1 MKVSSR
7 KSGFTL
13 VELLIVVLILAA
25 LAAIAVPRIGA
36 SAANAK
42 KNACETNID
51 IINGQI
57 ELYIA
62 NTGDEPDDIDDVIE
76 NEDYFPDGAPKC
88 PFDEDGSFPYELD
101 ATTGHV
107 DASTH
112 AH

>member
-1 MKVSSR
+1 MKVLSR
-7 KSGFTL
+7 KRGFTL

-36 SAANAK
+36 SAAQARIR
-42 KNACETNID
+42 ACETNIN

-57 ELYIA
+57 ELYTA
-62 NTGDEPDDIDDVIE
+62 NEGVPPDAIGDVTG
-76 NEDYFPDGAPKC
+76 NTAYFPDGAPEC
-88 PFDEDGSFPYELD
+88 PFGVGYDID

-107 DASTH
+107 DDSTH

>member
-1 MKVSSR
+1 MKVLSR

-36 SAANAK
+36 SAANARIR
-42 KNACETNID
+42 ACETNIN

-57 ELYIA
+57 ELYQA
-62 NTGDEPDDIDDVIE
+62 NEGVAPGDIDDVVL
-76 NEDYFPDGAPKC
+76 NTDYFPDGSPSC
-88 PFDEDGSFPYELD
+88 PFGVGYAID

-107 DASTH
+107 ATATH
-112 AH
+112 VH